1 MKLRTEMS
9 HSNSWHAPRAV
20 GFAIEEDDERDQFR
34 HDAAAA
40 HALMQAIDA
49 LGAKF
54 AAIGVDGMVI
64 VATLGE
70 ALRNADELM
79 REWGFDQDKVAP

>member
-1 MKLRTEMS
+1 MKLMTEMS

-40 HALMQAIDA
+40 HALMHAIRDA
-49 LGAKF
+49 FDEPCVFPAPPWPSP
-54 AAIGVDGMVI
+54 AWIE
-64 VATLGE
+64 T
-70 ALRNADELM
+70 RADEIM
-79 REWGFDQDKVAP
+79 REWGFGQEWIG